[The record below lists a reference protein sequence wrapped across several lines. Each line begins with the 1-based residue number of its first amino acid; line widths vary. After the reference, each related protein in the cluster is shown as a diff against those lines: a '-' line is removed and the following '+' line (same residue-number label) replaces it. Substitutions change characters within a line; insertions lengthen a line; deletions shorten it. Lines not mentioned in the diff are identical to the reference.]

1 MHRSSLHHRV
11 PRAGIDRIDRAS
23 TALLTVQMVMHRP
36 RRHETI
42 VLLLDA
48 QRCGVGLV
56 AVSDT
61 LHPDAVLDVVECV
74 AGSAAG
80 NERIGAMV
88 VASVRPD
95 PSADPS
101 PLGPRQPD
109 ADRDDVDRWLEMSA
123 IADDIGIE
131 LVEWFVIGA
140 EVSCPRDRL
149 GAPMRW

>member
-1 MHRSSLHHRV
+1 M
-11 PRAGIDRIDRAS
+11 
-23 TALLTVQMVMHRP
+23 
-36 RRHETI
+36 
-42 VLLLDA
+42 LLLDA

-80 NERIGAMV
+80 NERIDAMV
-88 VASVRPD
+88 VASVRLD
-95 PSADPS
+95 PSVGRS
-101 PLGPRQPD
+101 PLAPRQPD
-109 ADRDDVDRWLEMSA
+109 AERDDVDRWLEMSA

-131 LVEWFVIGA
+131 LVEWFVIGT

-149 GAPMRW
+149 GAPTRW